1 MSAIYITTENNSAY
15 KSLLDFVKTFYKA
28 TIAQD
33 KETEVRSIYELS
45 AKEEHDAMMQGVADH
60 NKRHRKNTSLRKHF

>member
-1 MSAIYITTENNSAY
+1 MSAIYITTETDSAY
-15 KSLLDFVKTFYKA
+15 KSLMDFVKSFYKA

-33 KETEVRSIYELS
+33 EETVERSIYELS

-60 NKRHRKNTSLRKHF
+60 NKRHLHNKSLRKHF